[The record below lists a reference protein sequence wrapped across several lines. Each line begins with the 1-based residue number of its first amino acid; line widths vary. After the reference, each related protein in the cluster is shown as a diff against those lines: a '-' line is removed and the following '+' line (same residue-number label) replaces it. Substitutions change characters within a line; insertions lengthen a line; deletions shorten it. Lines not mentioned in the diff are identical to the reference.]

1 MFRGFFYILI
11 FWAVM
16 WVKGQKIAQNKKRQL
31 YLSCNIS
38 QEQYSLWS
46 WLLVHLCK
54 MMICSG
60 VFLYFHFLGCYA
72 GKRAKNCTKWKWQ
85 LYLSCNLPQEQCS
98 LWSWLLVHL
107 CKMIICLS
115 GLFYIFIFWAV
126 MGVKGQE
133 MAQNAKKKCL
143 LHFMYQEPYI
153 LWLSF
158 IVDFC
163 KMMISPGFFFH
174 FFEVLKN
181 EKSQLH
187 LSHAI
192 SQEHYSIWSRFLV
205 HLC

>member
-1 MFRGFFYILI
+1 MHKIKKDNYICHATYLRNNIVYDHGFWYTCVKWWYVQGFFYIFI

-16 WVKGQKIAQNKKRQL
+16 QVKGQKIAQN
-31 YLSCNIS
+31 
-38 QEQYSLWS
+38 E
-46 WLLVHLCK
+46 
-54 MMICSG
+54 
-60 VFLYFHFLGCYA
+60 
-72 GKRAKNCTKWKWQ
+72 KWQ

-107 CKMIICLS
+107 CKMIICPS

-143 LHFMYQEPYI
+143 LHFISQEPYI

-163 KMMISPGFFFH
+163 KMMISSGLFFH
-174 FFEVLKN
+174 FFEILIF
-181 EKSQLH
+181 Q
-187 LSHAI
+187 AF
-192 SQEHYSIWSRFLV
+192 RGG
-205 HLC
+205 